1 MLPAMSTF
9 KYVACYPLYCLVLGC
24 GVFCVKVLNVVL
36 DVFQFNY
43 DTHGY
48 SEVLHIFQTHEP
60 VQKMSSDRNSK
71 SRNQLHS
78 SQPCISFAY
87 VCVMCC
93 CCFCCCVCFLVSWVL
108 FDPAYAVQLMMHSCN
123 RSAPNVSYIQCNMC
137 LVCCAGPR
145 SRPGDSTFLPRH

>member
-24 GVFCVKVLNVVL
+24 GVFCVKVSNVVL

-43 DTHGY
+43 DIHGY

-71 SRNQLHS
+71 SRNQPTLHL
-78 SQPCISFAY
+78 I
-87 VCVMCC
+87 
-93 CCFCCCVCFLVSWVL
+93 CVCLCHVLLLFLL
-108 FDPAYAVQLMMHSCN
+108 LCLLPGQLG
-123 RSAPNVSYIQCNMC
+123 
-137 LVCCAGPR
+137 LV
-145 SRPGDSTFLPRH
+145 